1 MNYATTDDKKTMEY
15 LAFLAHYHC
24 VHQNQDFEVLHSC
37 RLLIDGIRQNA
48 NTLTEKTASKLMK
61 TAIGFVNSAFVKQ
74 IHERQRCDE
83 GFIQSVIDILAAN
96 GCELAEDVVLYGGF
110 IGITGNGLT
119 EPVSLVFWY
128 DGAERALKFA

>member
-1 MNYATTDDKKTMEY
+1 MNYAKNDDKKTMEY
-15 LAFLAHYHC
+15 LAFLAHYYC

-37 RLLIDGIRQNA
+37 RLLIDGIQRNA
-48 NTLTEKTASKLMK
+48 NTLTEKTANKLMK

-74 IHERQRCDE
+74 IHTQQRWDE
-83 GFIQSVIDILAAN
+83 WFIQSVIDILAAN
-96 GCELAEDVVLYGGF
+96 GCELAEDIVLYGGF

-128 DGAERALKFA
+128 EGAERVLKFA